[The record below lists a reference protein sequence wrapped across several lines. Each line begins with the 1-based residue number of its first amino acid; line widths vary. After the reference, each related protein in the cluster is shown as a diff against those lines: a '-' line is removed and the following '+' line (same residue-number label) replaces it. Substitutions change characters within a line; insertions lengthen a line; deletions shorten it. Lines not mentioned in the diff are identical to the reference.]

1 MVVLIVVILIGVGFA
16 LLFKGGDFLVTGAAG
31 IARKKNVPPFIV
43 GITLVAFG
51 TSAPELFFNLISAL
65 HGNAEFALSNVSGSN
80 LINICVG
87 IAVSAIVATLPIK
100 RRKFAKDL
108 IFLFLG
114 PLLIVLFIWAS
125 DRAALT
131 WVHGLLLLVGFA
143 VYLYLT
149 QQELS
154 RHNNLFP
161 QSAEDGPGE
170 SCKREWFVFFL
181 GGGMLYIGG
190 EIIFRNAQ
198 AIVEQLGLSESVV
211 GLTIIAVGT
220 SIPDCAASIIAVLKK
235 QTDIAVGNIL
245 GSNIFNIFLVLGAT
259 VMAFKAP
266 IFFSRSN
273 LFDFLNVALLSFLFS
288 LVVMTRQSFG
298 RLMGI
303 ATLAYYPLS
312 LYIRIMY
319 FN

>member
-1 MVVLIVVILIGVGFA
+1 MLIVILLIAVGFA

-31 IARKKNVPPFIV
+31 IARKKHVPPFIV

-80 LINICVG
+80 LINLCVG
-87 IAVSAIVATLPIK
+87 IAVSAILATLPIK
-100 RRKFAKDL
+100 RAKFAKDL
-108 IFLFLG
+108 GFLFTG
-114 PLLIVLFIWAS
+114 PLLIVVFIWAS
-125 DRAALT
+125 GRNVLT
-131 WVHGLLLLVGFA
+131 WPHGLLLLTGFA

-149 QQELS
+149 KQELS
-154 RHNNLFP
+154 RQNNRLP
-161 QSAEDGPGE
+161 ESAGECHRE
-170 SCKREWFVFFL
+170 SCRREWGFFL
-181 GGGMLYIGG
+181 LGVVMLYIGG
-190 EIIFRNAQ
+190 EIIFRNAM
-198 AIVEQLGLSESVV
+198 AIVERLGLSESVV

-220 SIPDCAASIIAVLKK
+220 SIPDCAASIVAVLKK

-245 GSNIFNIFLVLGAT
+245 GSNIFNIFLVLGT
-259 VMAFKAP
+259 TILAFQAP
-266 IFFSRSN
+266 VVFSRSN
-273 LFDFLNVALLSFLFS
+273 LYDYLNVTLLSFLFF
-288 LVVMTRQSFG
+288 LVAITRQSFG
-298 RLMGI
+298 RILGI